1 MNNVFLASIINH
13 TYEFDVDSEEPSN
26 CMSSSEK
33 ETAKK
38 KEPMVCIR
46 HLCSYVHS

>member
-13 TYEFDVDSEEPSN
+13 TYEFDVDSEEPSD

-38 KEPMVCIR
+38 KRAYGLYQAFV
-46 HLCSYVHS
+46 

>member
-13 TYEFDVDSEEPSN
+13 TYEFDVDEEPSD

-33 ETAKK
+33 ENAKK
-38 KEPMVCIR
+38 KRAYGLYQAFV
-46 HLCSYVHS
+46 